1 MPRKLGILGGTFDP
15 PHLGHLIVAADAF
28 EALGLERLIF
38 VPAGTPPHKADS
50 VVATAEQRLRM
61 VRAAVAGDSRFEVD
75 DLELRRDGPSYTVDT
90 LREIG
95 ERETDAALVF
105 VLGTDQFGALSG
117 WREPEEVARLA
128 TLGVLARGGET
139 PDLSGPYRG
148 MAVPVR
154 RVDISASEVRNRIAA
169 GESIRYLVPE
179 AVAAII
185 RNEGLYRESPT

>member
-1 MPRKLGILGGTFDP
+1 
-15 PHLGHLIVAADAF
+15 
-28 EALGLERLIF
+28 
-38 VPAGTPPHKADS
+38 
-50 VVATAEQRLRM
+50 
-61 VRAAVAGDSRFEVD
+61 D
-75 DLELRRDGPSYTVDT
+75 DLELRRDGPSFTVDT

-105 VLGTDQFGALSG
+105 VLGTDQFAALSG

-154 RVDISASEVRNRIAA
+154 RVDISASEVRDRIAT